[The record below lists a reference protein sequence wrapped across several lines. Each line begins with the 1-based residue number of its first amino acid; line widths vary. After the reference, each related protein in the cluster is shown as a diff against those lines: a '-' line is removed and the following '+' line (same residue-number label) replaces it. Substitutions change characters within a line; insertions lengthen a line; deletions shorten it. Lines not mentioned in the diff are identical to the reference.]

1 MHLLSVFKKKVEEE
15 HLEDLIDKHNE
26 DMQIHGEEVVN
37 MMKVAAWCL
46 QSDFVKRPSMSMVI
60 KVLEG
65 VSEIEHNLDYNFS
78 YPPLATVSH
87 QEVNVCFSSTTP
99 LLPSVLSGPR

>member
-1 MHLLSVFKKKVEEE
+1 
-15 HLEDLIDKHNE
+15 
-26 DMQIHGEEVVN
+26 MQIHGEEVVN

-87 QEVNVCFSSTTP
+87 QEVNDQGNNKQV
-99 LLPSVLSGPR
+99 